1 MHVSAKTEYACL
13 AVFELALSYDSGEPV
28 QVRRLA
34 TAHGIPSRFLVQILL
49 QLKNAGLV
57 SSTRGAAGGYR
68 LIRSPEEVTVLE
80 VMEAIDGREV
90 SGFSHS
96 SPQSPTASALFQT
109 WATAAERQR
118 EVLSNTSFAELCKQ
132 AAETT
137 EDMYYI

>member
-1 MHVSAKTEYACL
+1 M
-13 AVFELALSYDSGEPV
+13 

-34 TAHGIPSRFLVQILL
+34 TAHGIPSHFLVQILL

-68 LIRSPEEVTVLE
+68 LIRSPEQVTLLE
-80 VMEAIDGREV
+80 VMEAIDGRED
-90 SGFSHS
+90 STYSHS
-96 SPQSPTASALFQT
+96 SLRSPTASALFQT
-109 WATAAERQR
+109 WTTAAERQR
-118 EVLSNTSFAELCKQ
+118 EVLSETSFAELCRQ